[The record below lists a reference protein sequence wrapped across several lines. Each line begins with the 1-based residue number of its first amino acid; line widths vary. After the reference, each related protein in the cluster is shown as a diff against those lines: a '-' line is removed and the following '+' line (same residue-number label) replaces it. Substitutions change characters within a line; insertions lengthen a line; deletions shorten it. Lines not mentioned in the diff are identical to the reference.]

1 LPIQADPFAGYA
13 AAGMQ
18 SDLYGNASA
27 NVASKW
33 ATMAQ
38 GLAALADGNWA
49 RVHDDV
55 ARQIQDL
62 GLSFRMMG
70 DTDERSWPLNP
81 MPLVIGSSEWD
92 TITKGLVQRADLL
105 EQVIADIYG
114 EQRLVG
120 EGHMP
125 ASLITG
131 SRNFQRSMIG
141 VAPKSG
147 HYLHVYAVDIAR
159 GPDGTWRVLAD
170 RVNFASGIG
179 YALENRLALSRSTGS
194 LLSDIHTRRLA
205 DFYSRLRAGIAA
217 DCDRDDPRIA
227 LLTPGRFNQS
237 YPEQAHLARYLGF
250 PLVEGRDLTVS
261 NDKCY
266 VRTIAGPKRIDAIW
280 RWINTQHLDP
290 LAFDSRSQIGVPDL
304 KEAWSNRGLVVAN
317 WPGTGVVEGRAFA
330 AFLPRL
336 AEVLLGESLDLP
348 NVATWW
354 CGQQAE
360 AQLVREHIG
369 ELVIGSAFGHPVEG
383 LANGHTRAGANMTD
397 GERQELLAA
406 IDRRP
411 MDYCAE
417 EIVHLSTT
425 PVLIE
430 DRMEPRPFTIRAFVV
445 RDGHGEWSVMPGGFA
460 RLAFSGALRNS
471 LIGEGDLSADI
482 CIVDDSP
489 VAQKGRLTGGTQPH
503 VRRGGGILSS
513 QAADNFFWFS
523 RYSERAE
530 MTVRVLRSLLGG
542 SIDADGGSSHDS
554 GVTEK
559 LVGLLVQWGAVAA
572 ADKNLPIAQ
581 ICGKAFTERE
591 KAGGVEAL
599 IATSRAIGRSLRDRF
614 TNDFWRIANRS
625 VPSVQSG
632 QVETMLKSA
641 NLLIERFAALSGLAA
656 ENMVRSPSWRFFEMG
671 KRLERALNTCRIVRR
686 LADGA
691 DEAESLGVLLDLADS
706 QIVYRSRYL
715 TGPLPNPVLDLVLL
729 DSTNAR
735 SVVFQ
740 LEQIVA
746 HMQALPTLSEDGIP
760 EQPLQDARA
769 ILATLQN
776 ARIEALDHERI
787 QEIEMQLLSL
797 SDSISARYFLQYQRQ
812 EKAPQDNFLA

>member
-1 LPIQADPFAGYA
+1 MQADPFAGYA
-13 AAGMQ
+13 AAGMV
-18 SDLYGNASA
+18 SDLYGTALR

-38 GLAALADGNWA
+38 GLAALADGNWT

-70 DTDERSWPLNP
+70 DADERNWPLNP
-81 MPLVIGSSEWD
+81 MPLIIGSAEWA

-105 EQVIADIYG
+105 ERVIADIYG
-114 EQRLVG
+114 EQRLVA

-131 SRNFQRSMIG
+131 SRNFHRQMIG
-141 VAPKSG
+141 VAPKSR
-147 HYLHVYAVDIAR
+147 HYMHVYAVDIAR

-205 DFYSRLRAGIAA
+205 DFYGRLRAGIAA

-304 KEAWSNRGLVVAN
+304 KEAWSNRGLIVAN
-317 WPGTGVVEGRAFA
+317 WPGAGVVEGRAFS

-336 AEVLLGESLDLP
+336 SKVLTNEPLLLP

-354 CGQQAE
+354 CGQETE
-360 AQLVREHIG
+360 AQLVRERLG

-383 LANGHTRAGANMTD
+383 LSRGHTQAGASMSES
-397 GERQELLAA
+397 ERSDLLAA

-430 DRMEPRPFTIRAFVV
+430 DRLEPRPFTIRAFVV
-445 RDGHGEWSVMPGGFA
+445 RDGSGGWSVMPGGFA

-489 VAQKGRLTGGTQPH
+489 VVQESRLTGGVQPP

-530 MTVRVLRSLLGG
+530 MTMRVLRSLLGG
-542 SIDADGGSSHDS
+542 SIEADGGSGHDS
-554 GVTEK
+554 RVTEK
-559 LVGLLVQWGAVAA
+559 LIALLVQWGAIAVE
-572 ADKNLPIAQ
+572 DKNLPVAQ
-581 ICGKAFTERE
+581 ICAKGFTERE

-599 IATSRAIGRSLRDRF
+599 IATSRAIGRSLRDRL
-614 TNDFWRIANRS
+614 TNDFWRIANRP
-625 VPSVQSG
+625 VPSVQTG

-686 LADGA
+686 LADGD

-706 QIVYRSRYL
+706 QIVYRARYL

-729 DSTNAR
+729 DSNNAR

-769 ILATLQN
+769 ILSTLQN
-776 ARIEALDHERI
+776 IRIEALDHDRI
-787 QEIEMQLLSL
+787 QEIETQLLSL
-797 SDSISARYFLQYQRQ
+797 SDAISARYFLQYQKQ
-812 EKAPQDNFLA
+812 QKAPQDSFLA